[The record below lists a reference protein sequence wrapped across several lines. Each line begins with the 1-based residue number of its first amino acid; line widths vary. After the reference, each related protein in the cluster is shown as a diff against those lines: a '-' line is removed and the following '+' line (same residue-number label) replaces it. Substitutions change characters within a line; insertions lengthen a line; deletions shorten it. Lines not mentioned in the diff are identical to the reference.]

1 MRNYIISMLKYFK
14 TYGLT
19 CESEIDCLLV
29 EEGKAPPD
37 VKIQRGRVG
46 LAGKHKTWDRV
57 DYAHI
62 SDDELIVCWKHIG
75 TILVESG
82 SLITIDTLA
91 DCSEE
96 TVRLPLLGT
105 VMSIILWQRGLT
117 VLHGSSVRMG
127 EDAVMF
133 LGQKGQGK
141 STLGGW
147 CNKNGYP
154 YITDDVCALELE
166 RDTFLIR
173 PSFPQVKLSPEVL
186 EFLDEDPDDYLQVHP
201 MVDKRLV
208 DLAGFCEDKQIISGI
223 CVLES
228 GDELRLERLDGM
240 VAMQEILRHM
250 MLNRFAEGQTES
262 LRKMVFLQASKLVK
276 TVPVYRLVRPRDLEL
291 LPKTLKLL
299 EELFF
304 SEVL

>member
-1 MRNYIISMLKYFK
+1 MLKYFK

-19 CESEIDCLLV
+19 CESEIDCLLAEV
-29 EEGKAPPD
+29 DKALPD

-46 LAGKHKTWDRV
+46 PAGQHKTWDHV
-57 DYAHI
+57 DYAHL
-62 SDDELIVCWKHIG
+62 SDDELIVSWKHIG
-75 TILVESG
+75 KILVECG
-82 SLITIDTLA
+82 SLVTIDSLA

-117 VLHGSSVRMG
+117 VLHGSSVKMG
-127 EDAVMF
+127 GDVVMF

-166 RDTFLIR
+166 RDTVLIR

-186 EFLDEDPDDYLQVHP
+186 EFLDKDPDDFPQVHH

-208 DLAGFCEDKQIISGI
+208 DLSGFHEDKQTVSGI

-228 GDELRLERLDGM
+228 GDELRIERLDGM

-262 LRKMVFLQASKLVK
+262 LRKMVFLQASELVK

-291 LPKTLKLL
+291 LPATLELL
-299 EELFF
+299 EETFF
-304 SEVL
+304 F